1 MESNSNHDLLTKGFD
16 RLLEALAPY
25 IVRELIQAYGADF
38 WKAGVVDKLYDDQKR
53 DLPSDGRPNELAKSL
68 DIAKCLLLIEV
79 NWREVFGKKLPRD
92 CKNYVIELKG
102 KRNEWAHKGI
112 EDVTDSNAF
121 RALDTMSRLAE
132 QVDPE
137 AAGDINALLRQVRYG
152 SAEGSTA
159 VTSNAGSGAE
169 AAPARRKAFE
179 QTKAVRGL
187 PSWREV
193 MEPHMDVAE
202 GRYKNAEFAA
212 DLAQVARGKGELE
225 YRDPVEFF
233 SRTYVTEGMKGLLVQ
248 SLRRVSGLDGEPVI
262 QLKTAFGGGKT
273 HSMLALYHMMR
284 SRSRVGQIA
293 NLAPVLDAAGV
304 SEIPEVHVAVLVGT
318 ALNPASAKRPA
329 TMPGI
334 TVNTLWGEMAFQ
346 LAESMGKPEL
356 YDYVK
361 EADKRG
367 VSPGSEALANLF
379 DACGCCLVLMDE
391 LVAYAKKLYGAE
403 KLPAGTLDNFITFIQ
418 ELTEAA
424 RASKCSLVVASI
436 PESDNEIGGEA
447 GQRALEQIEHT
458 FGRMESIWK
467 PVGASE
473 GFEVVRR
480 RLFLNCKDVSA
491 RDEVCFA
498 FSKMYGENAAEF
510 PTESRELEYRERMV
524 SCYPIHPEVFDRL
537 YEDWA
542 TLECFQR
549 TRGVLRLMAAVIH
562 ELWMSRDPSPM
573 IMPGS
578 FPLDVPGVRDE
589 LTRYLDDNWN
599 AVVDSEVDGKQSI
612 PYRNDGNNGR
622 YGSLLASRRVART
635 VMLGSAPDVGGQS
648 VRGIERAHIR
658 LGTVQPGENISVFN
672 DALGTLQTSSSY
684 LYSDANGN
692 RFWYDTRPTLRKVAE
707 DRAQMVKDSDALFE
721 VECRLKRLRKVDPFA
736 GIHVCPASTL
746 DVPDDQSLRLV
757 VLPPAGK
764 HRGRATES
772 EALKLAA
779 ETLAGRGTTPR
790 TYKNMLVFAAA
801 DASYYPQI
809 LTAAKQYLAWD
820 SIKADR
826 ESLNLDVAQTR
837 ETEQSA
843 RRADESLDAKIQEA
857 YSWLLYPRIDVLGG
871 SMDIEWEVE
880 HVAGSGET
888 IVAKMARKL
897 LSDEAA
903 IQTWAP
909 ALLKME
915 LDRVLWKDSD
925 HIQVKQLWEYLCSYC
940 YLPRLSGY
948 SVLEDAIKRGLGS
961 KEYFG
966 IAAGFSDGRYMEL
979 SLGEARSFVNSSDL
993 LVKPAVAQGQID
1005 ADAAAAR
1012 AATENAAANSGT
1024 TQDGG
1029 GFDVEFGG
1037 TMTETYANADGSTS
1051 TVTTTEV
1058 TFVPK
1063 RRKTTFHMASKLDN
1077 TRVNR
1082 GIQNIMDEVVSQLN
1096 AIGADVELT
1105 FEVRARVD
1113 DGIPPETVR
1122 AVSENCSTLGVGDFG
1137 FGE

>member
-1 MESNSNHDLLTKGFD
+1 MENNTNHDLVTKGFN
-16 RLLEALAPY
+16 RLLKALSPY
-25 IVRELIQAYGADF
+25 IIRELVRTYGTDF
-38 WKAGVVDKLYDDQKR
+38 WREGVIGKLYDDQR
-53 DLPSDGRPNELAKSL
+53 RGLPTSGKVDELTSSL
-68 DIAKCLLLIEV
+68 DIAKCLLLIEI
-79 NWREVFGKKLPRD
+79 NWREVFGKRLPRD

-159 VTSNAGSGAE
+159 VISNAGGGAE
-169 AAPARRKAFE
+169 AAPARRKSLE

-233 SRTYVTEGMKGLLVQ
+233 NRTYVTEGMKGLLVQ
-248 SLRRVSGLDGEPVI
+248 SLRRVSRLDGEPVI

-293 NLAPVLDAAGV
+293 NLAPVLEAAGV
-304 SEIPEVHVAVLVGT
+304 SEVPEVHVAVLVGT
-318 ALNPASAKRPA
+318 ALNPANSKRPP

-346 LAESMGKPEL
+346 LAESAGKPEF

-391 LVAYAKKLYGAE
+391 LVAYAKKLYGAD

-480 RLFLNCKDVSA
+480 RLFLNCKDEAA

-498 FSKMYGENAAEF
+498 FSEMYGENTAEF

-542 TLECFQR
+542 TLERFQR

-599 AVVDSEVDGKQSI
+599 AVVDSEVDGKQSL
-612 PYRNDGNNGR
+612 PYRNDRNNPR

-721 VECRLKRLRKVDPFA
+721 VEVRLKRLRKVEPFS

-757 VLPPAGK
+757 VLPPAAK
-764 HRGRATES
+764 HRSGAAES
-772 EALKLAA
+772 EALKLAS
-779 ETLAGRGTTPR
+779 EIITSRGSTPR
-790 TYKNMLVFAAA
+790 SYKNMIVFAAA
-801 DASYYPQI
+801 DASCYSQI
-809 LTAAKQYLAWD
+809 LKSAKQYLAWD

-857 YSWLLYPRIDVLGG
+857 YSWLLYPRIDLFSG

-880 HVAGSGET
+880 HVAGGGES

-897 LSDEAA
+897 LSDDAA
-903 IQTWAP
+903 IQNWAP

-915 LDRVLWKDSD
+915 LDRILWKESD
-925 HIQVKQLWEYLCSYC
+925 HIQVKQLWEYLCQYC

-948 SVLEDAIKRGLGS
+948 SVLENTILRGLGS
-961 KEYFG
+961 KEFFG
-966 IAAGFSDGRYMEL
+966 IAAAFSGGQYVDL
-979 SLGEARSFVNSSDL
+979 SLGEQKAFINASDL
-993 LVKPAVAQGQID
+993 LVKAEVAETQIDRYIEETHAVAHKASGRSDAQGH
-1005 ADAAAAR
+1005 
-1012 AATENAAANSGT
+1012 
-1024 TQDGG
+1024 GG
-1029 GFDVEFGG
+1029 DDVKFVAPAIKTWRNG
-1037 TMTETYANADGSTS
+1037 DDSTS
-1051 TVTTTEV
+1051 EVSAVDATV
-1058 TFVPK
+1058 VPNRQK
-1063 RRKTTFHMASKLDN
+1063 RDFRMVSKLDN

-1082 GIQNIMDEVVSQLN
+1082 GIQSIMEEVVSQLN
-1096 AIGADVELT
+1096 LIGAEVELT
-1105 FEVRARVD
+1105 FEVHARVA

-1122 AVSENCSTLGVGDFG
+1122 ALSENCSTLGVSDFR
-1137 FGE
+1137 FSE

>member
-1 MESNSNHDLLTKGFD
+1 MENNTNHDLVTKGFN
-16 RLLEALAPY
+16 RLLKALSPY
-25 IVRELIQAYGADF
+25 IIRELVRTYGTDF
-38 WKAGVVDKLYDDQKR
+38 WREGVIGKLYDDQR
-53 DLPSDGRPNELAKSL
+53 RGLPTSGKVDELTSSL
-68 DIAKCLLLIEV
+68 DIAKCLLLIEI
-79 NWREVFGKKLPRD
+79 NWREVFGKRLPRD

-159 VTSNAGSGAE
+159 VISNAGGGAE
-169 AAPARRKAFE
+169 AAPARRKSLE

-233 SRTYVTEGMKGLLVQ
+233 NRTYVTEGMKGLLVQ
-248 SLRRVSGLDGEPVI
+248 SLRRVSRLDGEPVI

-293 NLAPVLDAAGV
+293 NLAPVLEAAGV
-304 SEIPEVHVAVLVGT
+304 SEVPEVHVAVLVGT
-318 ALNPASAKRPA
+318 ALNPANSKRPP

-346 LAESMGKPEL
+346 LAESAGKPEF

-391 LVAYAKKLYGAE
+391 LVAYAKKLYGAD

-480 RLFLNCKDVSA
+480 RLFLNCKDEAA

-498 FSKMYGENAAEF
+498 FSEMYGENTAEF

-542 TLECFQR
+542 TLERFQR

-599 AVVDSEVDGKQSI
+599 AVVDSEVDGKQSL
-612 PYRNDGNNGR
+612 PYRNDRNNPR

-721 VECRLKRLRKVDPFA
+721 VEVRLKRLRKVEPFS

-757 VLPPAGK
+757 VLPPAAK
-764 HRGRATES
+764 HRSGAAES
-772 EALKLAA
+772 EALKLAS
-779 ETLAGRGTTPR
+779 EIITSRGSTPR
-790 TYKNMLVFAAA
+790 SYKNMIVFAAA
-801 DASYYPQI
+801 DASCYSQI
-809 LTAAKQYLAWD
+809 LKSAKQYLAWD

-857 YSWLLYPRIDVLGG
+857 YSWLLYPRIDLFSG

-880 HVAGSGET
+880 HVAGGGES

-897 LSDEAA
+897 LSDDAA
-903 IQTWAP
+903 IQNWAP

-915 LDRVLWKDSD
+915 LDRILWKESD
-925 HIQVKQLWEYLCSYC
+925 HIQVKQLWEYLCQYC

-948 SVLEDAIKRGLGS
+948 SVLENTILRGLGS
-961 KEYFG
+961 KEFFG
-966 IAAGFSDGRYMEL
+966 IAAAFSGGRYVDL
-979 SLGEARSFVNSSDL
+979 SLGEQKAFINASDL
-993 LVKPAVAQGQID
+993 LVKAEVAETQIDRYIEETHAVAHKASGRSGAQGH
-1005 ADAAAAR
+1005 
-1012 AATENAAANSGT
+1012 
-1024 TQDGG
+1024 GG
-1029 GFDVEFGG
+1029 DDVKFVAPEIKTWRNG
-1037 TMTETYANADGSTS
+1037 DDSTS
-1051 TVTTTEV
+1051 EVSAVDATV
-1058 TFVPK
+1058 VPNRQK
-1063 RRKTTFHMASKLDN
+1063 RDFHMVSKLDN

-1082 GIQNIMDEVVSQLN
+1082 GIQSIMEEVVSQLN
-1096 AIGADVELT
+1096 LIGADVELT
-1105 FEVRARVD
+1105 FEVHARVA

-1122 AVSENCSTLGVGDFG
+1122 ALSENCSTLGVSDFR
-1137 FGE
+1137 FSE

>member
-1 MESNSNHDLLTKGFD
+1 MENNTNHDLVTKGFN
-16 RLLEALAPY
+16 RLLKALSPY
-25 IVRELIQAYGADF
+25 IIRELVRTYGTDF
-38 WKAGVVDKLYDDQKR
+38 WREGVIGKLYDDQR
-53 DLPSDGRPNELAKSL
+53 RGLPTSGKVDELTSSL
-68 DIAKCLLLIEV
+68 DIAKCLLLIEI
-79 NWREVFGKKLPRD
+79 NWREVFGKRLPRD

-159 VTSNAGSGAE
+159 VISNAGGGAE
-169 AAPARRKAFE
+169 AAPARRKSLE

-233 SRTYVTEGMKGLLVQ
+233 NRTYVTEGMKGLLVQ
-248 SLRRVSGLDGEPVI
+248 SLRRVSELDGEPVI

-293 NLAPVLDAAGV
+293 NLAPVLEAAGV
-304 SEIPEVHVAVLVGT
+304 SEVPEVHVAVLVGT
-318 ALNPASAKRPA
+318 ALNPANSKRPP

-346 LAESMGKPEL
+346 LAESAGKPEL

-391 LVAYAKKLYGAE
+391 LVAYAKKLYGAD

-480 RLFLNCKDVSA
+480 RLFLNCKDEAA

-498 FSKMYGENAAEF
+498 FSEMYGENTAEF

-542 TLECFQR
+542 TLERFQR

-599 AVVDSEVDGKQSI
+599 AVVDSEVDGKQSL
-612 PYRNDGNNGR
+612 PYRNDRNNPR

-721 VECRLKRLRKVDPFA
+721 VEGRLKRLRKVEPFS

-757 VLPPAGK
+757 VLPPAAK
-764 HRGRATES
+764 HRSGAAES
-772 EALKLAA
+772 EALKLAS
-779 ETLAGRGTTPR
+779 EIITSRGSTPR
-790 TYKNMLVFAAA
+790 SYKNMIVFAAA
-801 DASYYPQI
+801 DASCYSQI
-809 LTAAKQYLAWD
+809 LKSAKQYLAWD

-857 YSWLLYPRIDVLGG
+857 YSWLLYPRIDLFSG

-880 HVAGSGET
+880 HVAGGGES

-897 LSDEAA
+897 LSDDAA
-903 IQTWAP
+903 IQNWAP

-915 LDRVLWKDSD
+915 LDRILWKESD
-925 HIQVKQLWEYLCSYC
+925 HIQVKQLWEYLCQYC

-948 SVLEDAIKRGLGS
+948 SVLENTILRGLGS
-961 KEYFG
+961 KEFFG
-966 IAAGFSDGRYMEL
+966 IAAAFSGGRYVDL
-979 SLGEARSFVNSSDL
+979 SLGEQKAFINASDL
-993 LVKPAVAQGQID
+993 LVKAEVAETQIDRYIEETHAVAHKASGRSGAQGH
-1005 ADAAAAR
+1005 
-1012 AATENAAANSGT
+1012 
-1024 TQDGG
+1024 GG
-1029 GFDVEFGG
+1029 DDVKFVAPEIKTWRNG
-1037 TMTETYANADGSTS
+1037 DDSTS
-1051 TVTTTEV
+1051 EVSAVDATV
-1058 TFVPK
+1058 VPNRQK
-1063 RRKTTFHMASKLDN
+1063 RDFRMVSKLDN

-1082 GIQNIMDEVVSQLN
+1082 GIQSIMEEVVSQLN
-1096 AIGADVELT
+1096 LIGADVELT
-1105 FEVRARVD
+1105 FEVHARVA

-1122 AVSENCSTLGVGDFG
+1122 ALSENCSTLGVSDFR
-1137 FGE
+1137 FSE

>member
-1 MESNSNHDLLTKGFD
+1 MENNTNHDLVTKGFN
-16 RLLEALAPY
+16 RLLKALSPY
-25 IVRELIQAYGADF
+25 IIRELVRTYGTDF
-38 WKAGVVDKLYDDQKR
+38 WREGVIGKLYDDQR
-53 DLPSDGRPNELAKSL
+53 RGLPTSGKVDELTSSL
-68 DIAKCLLLIEV
+68 DIAKCLLLIEI
-79 NWREVFGKKLPRD
+79 NWREVFGKRLPRD

-159 VTSNAGSGAE
+159 VISNAGGGAE
-169 AAPARRKAFE
+169 AAPARRKSLE

-233 SRTYVTEGMKGLLVQ
+233 NRTYVTEGMKGLLVQ
-248 SLRRVSGLDGEPVI
+248 SLRRVSELDGEPVI

-293 NLAPVLDAAGV
+293 NLAPVLEAAGV
-304 SEIPEVHVAVLVGT
+304 SEVPEVHVAVLVGT
-318 ALNPASAKRPA
+318 ALNPANSKRPP

-346 LAESMGKPEL
+346 LAESAGKPEL

-391 LVAYAKKLYGAE
+391 LVAYAKKLYGAD

-480 RLFLNCKDVSA
+480 RLFLNCKDEAA

-498 FSKMYGENAAEF
+498 FSEMYGENTAEF

-542 TLECFQR
+542 TLERFQR

-599 AVVDSEVDGKQSI
+599 AVVDSEVDGKQSL
-612 PYRNDGNNGR
+612 PYRNDRNNPR

-721 VECRLKRLRKVDPFA
+721 VEGRLKRLRKVEPFS

-757 VLPPAGK
+757 VLPPAAK
-764 HRGRATES
+764 HRSGAAES
-772 EALKLAA
+772 EALKLAS
-779 ETLAGRGTTPR
+779 EIITSRGSTPR
-790 TYKNMLVFAAA
+790 SYKNMIVFAAA
-801 DASYYPQI
+801 DASCYSQI
-809 LTAAKQYLAWD
+809 LKSAKQYLAWD

-857 YSWLLYPRIDVLGG
+857 YSWLLYPRIDLFSG

-880 HVAGSGET
+880 HVAGGGES

-897 LSDEAA
+897 LSDDAA
-903 IQTWAP
+903 IQNWAP

-915 LDRVLWKDSD
+915 LDRILWKESD
-925 HIQVKQLWEYLCSYC
+925 HIQVKHLWEYLCQYC

-948 SVLEDAIKRGLGS
+948 SVLENTILRGLGS
-961 KEYFG
+961 KEFFG
-966 IAAGFSDGRYMEL
+966 IAAAFSGGRYVDL
-979 SLGEARSFVNSSDL
+979 SLGEQKAFINASDL
-993 LVKPAVAQGQID
+993 LVKAEVAETQIDRYIEETHAVAHKASGRSGAQGH
-1005 ADAAAAR
+1005 
-1012 AATENAAANSGT
+1012 
-1024 TQDGG
+1024 GG
-1029 GFDVEFGG
+1029 DDVKFVAPEIKTWRNG
-1037 TMTETYANADGSTS
+1037 DDSTS
-1051 TVTTTEV
+1051 EVSAVDATV
-1058 TFVPK
+1058 VPNRQK
-1063 RRKTTFHMASKLDN
+1063 RDFRMVSKLDN

-1082 GIQNIMDEVVSQLN
+1082 GIQSIMEEVVSQLN
-1096 AIGADVELT
+1096 LIGADVELT
-1105 FEVRARVD
+1105 FEVHARVA

-1122 AVSENCSTLGVGDFG
+1122 ALSENCSTLGVSDFR
-1137 FGE
+1137 FSE

>member
-1 MESNSNHDLLTKGFD
+1 MENNTNHDLVTKGFN
-16 RLLEALAPY
+16 RLLKALSPY
-25 IVRELIQAYGADF
+25 IIRELVRTYGTDF
-38 WKAGVVDKLYDDQKR
+38 WREGVIGKLYDDQR
-53 DLPSDGRPNELAKSL
+53 RGLPTSGKVDELTSSL
-68 DIAKCLLLIEV
+68 DIAKCLLLIEI
-79 NWREVFGKKLPRD
+79 NWREVFGKRLPRD

-159 VTSNAGSGAE
+159 VISNAGGGAE
-169 AAPARRKAFE
+169 AAPARRKSLE

-233 SRTYVTEGMKGLLVQ
+233 NRTYVTEGMKGLLVQ
-248 SLRRVSGLDGEPVI
+248 SLRRVSELDGEPVI

-293 NLAPVLDAAGV
+293 NLAPVLEAAGV
-304 SEIPEVHVAVLVGT
+304 SEVPEVHVAVLVGT
-318 ALNPASAKRPA
+318 ALNPANSKRPP

-346 LAESMGKPEL
+346 LAESAGKPEL

-391 LVAYAKKLYGAE
+391 LVAYAKKLYGAD

-480 RLFLNCKDVSA
+480 RLFLNCKDEAA

-498 FSKMYGENAAEF
+498 FSEMYGENTAEF

-542 TLECFQR
+542 TLERFQR

-599 AVVDSEVDGKQSI
+599 AVVDSEVDGKQSL
-612 PYRNDGNNGR
+612 PYRNDRNNPR

-721 VECRLKRLRKVDPFA
+721 VDGRLKRLRKVEPFS

-757 VLPPAGK
+757 VLPPAAK
-764 HRGRATES
+764 HRSGAAES
-772 EALKLAA
+772 EALKLAS
-779 ETLAGRGTTPR
+779 EIITSRGSTPR
-790 TYKNMLVFAAA
+790 SYKNMIVFAAA
-801 DASYYPQI
+801 DASCYSQI
-809 LTAAKQYLAWD
+809 LKSAKQYLAWD

-857 YSWLLYPRIDVLGG
+857 YSWLLYPRIDLFSG

-880 HVAGSGET
+880 HVAGGGES

-897 LSDEAA
+897 LSDDAA
-903 IQTWAP
+903 IQNWAP

-915 LDRVLWKDSD
+915 LDRILWKESD
-925 HIQVKQLWEYLCSYC
+925 HIQVKQLWEYLCQYC

-948 SVLEDAIKRGLGS
+948 SVLENTILRGLGS
-961 KEYFG
+961 KEFFG
-966 IAAGFSDGRYMEL
+966 IAAAFSGGQYVDL
-979 SLGEARSFVNSSDL
+979 SLGEQKAFINASDL
-993 LVKPAVAQGQID
+993 LVKAEVAETQIDRYIEETHAVAHKASGRSDAQGH
-1005 ADAAAAR
+1005 
-1012 AATENAAANSGT
+1012 
-1024 TQDGG
+1024 GG
-1029 GFDVEFGG
+1029 DDVKFVAPAIKTWRNG
-1037 TMTETYANADGSTS
+1037 DDSTS
-1051 TVTTTEV
+1051 EVSAVDATV
-1058 TFVPK
+1058 VPNRQK
-1063 RRKTTFHMASKLDN
+1063 RDFRMVSKLDN

-1082 GIQNIMDEVVSQLN
+1082 GIQSIMEEVVSQLN
-1096 AIGADVELT
+1096 LIGAEVELT
-1105 FEVRARVD
+1105 FEVHARVA

-1122 AVSENCSTLGVGDFG
+1122 ALSENCSTLGVSDFR
-1137 FGE
+1137 FSE

>member
-1 MESNSNHDLLTKGFD
+1 MENNTNHDLVTKGFN
-16 RLLEALAPY
+16 RLLKALSPY
-25 IVRELIQAYGADF
+25 IIRELVRTYGTDF
-38 WKAGVVDKLYDDQKR
+38 WREGVIGKLYDDQR
-53 DLPSDGRPNELAKSL
+53 RGLPTSGKVDELTSSL
-68 DIAKCLLLIEV
+68 DIAKCLLLIEI
-79 NWREVFGKKLPRD
+79 NWREVFGKRLPRD

-159 VTSNAGSGAE
+159 VISNAGGGAE
-169 AAPARRKAFE
+169 AAPARRKSLE

-233 SRTYVTEGMKGLLVQ
+233 NRTYVTEGMKGLLVQ
-248 SLRRVSGLDGEPVI
+248 SLRRVSELDGEPVI

-293 NLAPVLDAAGV
+293 NLAPVLEAAGV
-304 SEIPEVHVAVLVGT
+304 SEVPEVHVAVLVGT
-318 ALNPASAKRPA
+318 ALNPANSKRPP

-346 LAESMGKPEL
+346 LAESAGKPEL

-391 LVAYAKKLYGAE
+391 LVAYAKKLYGAD

-480 RLFLNCKDVSA
+480 RLFLNCKDEAA

-498 FSKMYGENAAEF
+498 FSEMYGENTAEF

-542 TLECFQR
+542 TLERFQR

-599 AVVDSEVDGKQSI
+599 AVVDSEVDGKQSL
-612 PYRNDGNNGR
+612 PYRNDRNNPR

-721 VECRLKRLRKVDPFA
+721 VESRLKRLRKVEPFS

-757 VLPPAGK
+757 VLPPAAK
-764 HRGRATES
+764 HRSGAAES
-772 EALKLAA
+772 EALKLAS
-779 ETLAGRGTTPR
+779 EIITSRGSTPR
-790 TYKNMLVFAAA
+790 SYKNMIVFAAA
-801 DASYYPQI
+801 DASCYSQI
-809 LTAAKQYLAWD
+809 LKSAKQYLAWD

-857 YSWLLYPRIDVLGG
+857 YSWLLYPRIDLFSG

-880 HVAGSGET
+880 HVAGGGES

-897 LSDEAA
+897 LSNDAA
-903 IQTWAP
+903 IQNWAP

-915 LDRVLWKDSD
+915 LDRILWKESD
-925 HIQVKQLWEYLCSYC
+925 HIQVKQLWEYLCQYC

-948 SVLEDAIKRGLGS
+948 SVLENTILRGLGS
-961 KEYFG
+961 KEFFG
-966 IAAGFSDGRYMEL
+966 IAAAFSGGQYVDL
-979 SLGEARSFVNSSDL
+979 SLGEQKAFINASDL
-993 LVKPAVAQGQID
+993 LVKAEVAETQIDRYIEETHAVAHKASARSGAQGHGGD
-1005 ADAAAAR
+1005 DVKFV
-1012 AATENAAANSGT
+1012 T
-1024 TQDGG
+1024 TAI
-1029 GFDVEFGG
+1029 
-1037 TMTETYANADGSTS
+1037 ETWRNGDDSTS
-1051 TVTTTEV
+1051 EVSAVDATV
-1058 TFVPK
+1058 VPNRQK
-1063 RRKTTFHMASKLDN
+1063 RDFRMVSKLDN

-1082 GIQNIMDEVVSQLN
+1082 RIQSIMEEVVSQLN
-1096 AIGADVELT
+1096 LIGAEVELT
-1105 FEVRARVD
+1105 FEVHARVA

-1122 AVSENCSTLGVGDFG
+1122 ALSENCSTLGVSDFR
-1137 FGE
+1137 FSE